1 MKVNLLTDTLDINNI
16 QRRQQALLEVS
27 TPLASGELRAG
38 KSAGLNLILPKEVP
52 EKLWSYREKNCP

>member
-16 QRRQQALLEVS
+16 KGCQQTPLEVS

-52 EKLWSYREKNCP
+52 QTLWS